1 MALLAAVEMWVR
13 RDHAAEWKQWEDR
26 LQRIQDAVA
35 DIESITFSR
44 HVPERSNISPVLSVD
59 WDAETVARSSAE
71 VAAAL
76 SEGEP
81 RIEVFHHATGVSFN
95 PYMMEEGDDAVV
107 APRLRDILTSE

>member
-13 RDHAAEWKQWEDR
+13 RDHEAERKEWERR
-26 LQRIQDAVA
+26 LQVIEDAVA
-35 DIESITFSR
+35 DVESITFSR
-44 HVPERSNISPVLSVD
+44 HVPERSNVSPVMHVD
-59 WDAETVARSSAE
+59 WDAEKVGHTSAE

-95 PYMMEEGDDAVV
+95 PYMMEEGDDSLV
-107 APRLRDILTSE
+107 APRLREILTTR